1 MSARL
6 AVSTSSESSTDDG
19 SETDEEDLPYLTFV
33 DPVVP
38 DFVPK
43 MSDLLNVKY
52 SNADQ
57 NTIFETA
64 EAANRLVGADPAPKD
79 NTLPRT
85 QAQRRAFVKAVFN
98 AVKSTEHAE
107 DNPGMI
113 RPFAEGKY
121 SDRRIEVLAW
131 NILHTCVVRHTT
143 GALLAPFDV
152 KKKGTTE
159 LSTFADRMAKVI
171 ECLTV
176 RAPEAIRL
184 MVQKTDLHLSRPRKR
199 SANTCSTLTTCS
211 SLSTIR
217 SPLRSVSLRTRTST
231 NAKAIS

>member
-6 AVSTSSESSTDDG
+6 AVSTISDFSTDDG
-19 SETDEEDLPYLTFV
+19 SETDEEDVPYLTFV

-64 EAANRLVGADPAPKD
+64 EAANRLTGGGNVPED

-143 GALLAPFDV
+143 GALLAPFEV
-152 KKKGTTE
+152 KRKGTTE
-159 LSTFADRMAKVI
+159 LTTFADRMAKVI

-176 RAPEAIRL
+176 RVPIAIHITL
-184 MVQKTDLHLSRPRKR
+184 HNTDSYPSRPRKQ
-199 SANTCSTLTTCS
+199 SANTCSTLTICS

-217 SPLRSVSLRTRTST
+217 LPLRSASLRTRTLTS
-231 NAKAIS
+231 AKAI